1 MPSSLTGATRVHFIV
16 GHPIAQVKSPAGVTA
31 AFARLGADA
40 MMIPIDAPP
49 DAIDGFFE
57 MVDRLGNVDGI
68 VATVPYKFEAF
79 RRCRS
84 VSERSRV
91 LGVVNVMRRL
101 PDGGWH
107 GDMTDG
113 VGFRAAAEA
122 AGCVHGGKSALLIGA
137 GGAGSAIAVA
147 LIEAGVASLD
157 ILDLDR
163 ARATNLAARIGESD
177 IGEST
182 TRVTVIDALPDH
194 DVDIVANA
202 SPVGMRDDEPSP
214 FPIERL
220 RTGMHVGDVTTPPGG
235 AARLVTGARA
245 AGCTAHTGVDMFNAQ
260 VDVIAEYLLS
270 GRV

>member
-57 MVDRLGNVDGI
+57 TADRLSNVDGI

-101 PDGGWH
+101 PGGGWH

-113 VGFRAAAEA
+113 VGFRTAAEA
-122 AGCVHGGKSALLIGA
+122 AGCVHAGKSALLIGA
-137 GGAGSAIAVA
+137 GGAGSAIALA
-147 LIEAGVASLD
+147 LIEAGVASLE

-163 ARATNLAARIGESD
+163 TRANGLVARIGDS
-177 IGEST
+177 SA
-182 TRVTVIDALPDH
+182 RVTVIDTLPDH
-194 DVDIVANA
+194 HVDIVANA
-202 SPVGMRDDEPSP
+202 SPVGMRDDDPSP
-214 FPIERL
+214 FPLDRL
-220 RTGMHVGDVTTPPGG
+220 RAGMHVGDVTTPPSGL
-235 AARLVTGARA
+235 ARLVTGARA

-260 VDVIAEYLLS
+260 VDVIAGFLLS
-270 GRV
+270 ARD